1 MKLKGKDLIN
11 FGLLEGYA
19 EYELKRDP
27 KNSLVH
33 RWVDEIRRESPDAW
47 PVTKEKYDLYK
58 FW

>member
-27 KNSLVH
+27 KKLSC
-33 RWVDEIRRESPDAW
+33 SSMG
-47 PVTKEKYDLYK
+47 
-58 FW
+58 